1 MPGTC
6 FHGARSARSSLLPS
20 LLLGRE
26 GLGLRLGE
34 RLGDLLRGKG
44 GQEDHG
50 SWWLAIQKL
59 MLGGLLGGL
68 GRGRPCCLSSPQ
80 AGLQRT
86 LKAANGSNGG
96 RGEQQGATPGQK
108 GRGSAHAQLFQ
119 LISRGLRRRAA
130 ARAMTHRVPHA
141 HPKLVQFFFR
151 CVATGRNGAHLLG
164 LWLGLR
170 S

>member
-59 MLGGLLGGL
+59 MLGGLLGRSQVSLNEAGWRL
-68 GRGRPCCLSSPQ
+68 VMVPHRHLLWVFSCRLVRPARLLIKRLRQRGCVANQQAAWAPSPHHPVPLLHCLCLQASTTACC
-80 AGLQRT
+80 A
-86 LKAANGSNGG
+86 
-96 RGEQQGATPGQK
+96 
-108 GRGSAHAQLFQ
+108 
-119 LISRGLRRRAA
+119 GLRRLRMRCPPAA
-130 ARAMTHRVPHA
+130 
-141 HPKLVQFFFR
+141 LLSR
-151 CVATGRNGAHLLG
+151 CAG
-164 LWLGLR
+164 
-170 S
+170 